1 LVGSR
6 HIKNIHLGILKHLL
20 QSGMCPSGRILI
32 RELLPDLL
40 GKIGSRY
47 NRQSETPVAVAVNFR
62 DLSKTDLSDFEIMRS
77 VI

>member
-1 LVGSR
+1 
-6 HIKNIHLGILKHLL
+6 
-20 QSGMCPSGRILI
+20 MCPSGRILI

-47 NRQSETPVAVAVNFR
+47 DRQSETPVTVAVNFR
-62 DLSKTDLSDFEIMRS
+62 DLSKTDLADFEMMGS

>member
-1 LVGSR
+1 MS
-6 HIKNIHLGILKHLL
+6 
-20 QSGMCPSGRILI
+20 PSSRILI

-47 NRQSETPVAVAVNFR
+47 DWQAKTPVTVAVNFR
-62 DLSKTDLSDFEIMRS
+62 DLPKTNLADFEIMWS

>member
-1 LVGSR
+1 V
-6 HIKNIHLGILKHLL
+6 
-20 QSGMCPSGRILI
+20 CPSGRILI

-47 NRQSETPVAVAVNFR
+47 DRQSETPVTVAVNFR
-62 DLSKTDLSDFEIMRS
+62 DLSKTDLADFEMMGS

>member
-1 LVGSR
+1 MS
-6 HIKNIHLGILKHLL
+6 
-20 QSGMCPSGRILI
+20 PSGRILI

-47 NRQSETPVAVAVNFR
+47 DRQSETPVTVAVNFR
-62 DLSKTDLSDFEIMRS
+62 DLPKTDLSDFEIMWS